1 MWIKTIPLKMKKTKQ
16 EFMLEVKVRKNNVE
30 HALRILKRK
39 IKDSGLMLEL
49 REREFYTKPSVKNRE
64 KRKLA
69 KVRNWIRQ
77 RENNPDWC
85 GEPPTQSL
93 KEKYGRKDR
102 QKY

>member
-49 REREFYTKPSVKNRE
+49 RQREYYENPSVKNRE
-64 KRKLA
+64 
-69 KVRNWIRQ
+69 
-77 RENNPDWC
+77 RE
-85 GEPPTQSL
+85 SYL
-93 KEKYGRKDR
+93 K
-102 QKY
+102 